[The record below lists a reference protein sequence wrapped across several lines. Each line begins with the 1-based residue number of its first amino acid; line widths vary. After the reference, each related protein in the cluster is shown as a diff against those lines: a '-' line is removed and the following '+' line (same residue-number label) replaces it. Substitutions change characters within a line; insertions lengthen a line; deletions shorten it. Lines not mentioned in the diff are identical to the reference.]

1 MLEAAPHQ
9 ATAGAAPDGLGGGL
23 VAADLVTDGAGVDL
37 LRIDAPGARHPAG
50 RAEPGPSPYL
60 RMDGRA
66 VFHRVVR
73 GVAASIERTLAR
85 ADCTVDDVAWLVPH
99 QANARIV
106 DAIAARVGID
116 PARVAANGDRYG
128 NTSAASVPLLVAE
141 QADDGRFADGD
152 LVLLA
157 GFGAGLSL
165 ATALW
170 RWEAA

>member
-1 MLEAAPHQ
+1 
-9 ATAGAAPDGLGGGL
+9 
-23 VAADLVTDGAGVDL
+23 
-37 LRIDAPGARHPAG
+37 
-50 RAEPGPSPYL
+50 
-60 RMDGRA
+60 MDGRA

-85 ADCTVDDVAWLVPH
+85 AGCTVDDVAWLVPH

-141 QADDGRFADGD
+141 QADDEQFADGD